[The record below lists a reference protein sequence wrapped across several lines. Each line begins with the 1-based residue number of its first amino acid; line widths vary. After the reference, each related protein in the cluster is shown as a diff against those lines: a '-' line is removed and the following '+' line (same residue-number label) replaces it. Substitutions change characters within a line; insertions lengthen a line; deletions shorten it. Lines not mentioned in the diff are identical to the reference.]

1 MEKKYTIYTSPTMD
15 GEVSEIYYEE
25 TADKQVAEHLQSK
38 CNEFADDLQ
47 TNCNGI
53 ADDLQTSCNRIADN
67 LQTKCSQPA
76 IEDNVPNR
84 SFRRPSPLTLTED
97 IAEVLKFLNDKKYI
111 QDLSKGLHQNIFTAM
126 GGQMGLPSYVIDDL
140 RKKGMTVDKKPIN
153 DANCRRQVVPLLLIQ
168 KKDKE
173 LKKVK
178 KINLILFITL
188 IFTLIIFLT
197 KTPTYPTAQSNNENA
212 VIITDSVLTAADL
225 HKIVAEYS
233 KLTKTRIYPYSE
245 KIILD
250 RINQKGLTSINEIK
264 NEIET
269 RLAELAKR

>member
-1 MEKKYTIYTSPTMD
+1 MKKYTIITSPTNNGD
-15 GEVSEIYYEE
+15 VSEVFYNEE
-25 TADKQVAEHLQSK
+25 NPIADDLQTN
-38 CNEFADDLQ
+38 CNGIADDLQ

-76 IEDNVPNR
+76 IDKTPNK
-84 SFRRPSPLTLTED
+84 SFHRPTPLVVTDD
-97 IAEVLKFLNDKKYI
+97 IGEILKFLNDDKYI
-111 QDLSKGLHQNIFTAM
+111 QDISKGLHQNIFTAM

-188 IFTLIIFLT
+188 IFTLTIFLT
-197 KTPTYPTAQSNNENA
+197 KSPTYPTAQSN
-212 VIITDSVLTAADL
+212 TA
-225 HKIVAEYS
+225 
-233 KLTKTRIYPYSE
+233 
-245 KIILD
+245 
-250 RINQKGLTSINEIK
+250 N
-264 NEIET
+264 
-269 RLAELAKR
+269 